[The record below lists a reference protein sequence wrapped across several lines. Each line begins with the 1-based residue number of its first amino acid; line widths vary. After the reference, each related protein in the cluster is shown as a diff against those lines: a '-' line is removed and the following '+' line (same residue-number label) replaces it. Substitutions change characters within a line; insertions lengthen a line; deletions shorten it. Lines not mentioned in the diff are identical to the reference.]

1 MNVGVSTI
9 GDMFGQV
16 GGPASALPR
25 PEAPER
31 RAPSPLAPA
40 EPQAPADT
48 TSQAPSQ
55 RDSYDIR
62 PEPTDQGRDNF
73 DEVIRKKTKSADI
86 QEAPKSSKPIE
97 PDAKSD
103 ATDQPGEVQAWVAQ
117 QSVAVQNT
125 QKAATGKAEP
135 KGNGQLAQLVAE
147 PKGGESQ
154 PAVAVGEPKASAQ
167 LNLLATAAENQSGLK
182 TVTPV
187 TSKAA
192 AAVYSQPGKA
202 NNAAAIPASNTAAT
216 VAKAVT
222 QGINAKELTPE
233 VATETAG
240 KTINADIKPAIAET
254 PAGVNT
260 SKAPASNAKVLAGE
274 ALVDGNAKT
283 AHTVAKAAVASDL
296 PATAHQTQAQVVTA
310 DGQAS
315 VPTGEIE
322 ADAAA
327 AQTPSKSPSLNSRK
341 PALNSPQASNGSD
354 GKQVNAAA
362 VQAATGQ
369 TESGDNSNSNGSLN
383 SGSDQ
388 MLSQTQPV
396 TPIEQPSTVFAVDT
410 KTASPPEQTLASNS
424 APSVGDQILDS
435 VRSSLAKQG
444 GDKQITIHLI
454 PPELGKVFVK
464 LQEQGAPLSGTLEVS
479 NARTRL
485 EIEQA
490 LPQIIRN
497 LADSGIE
504 VKRIEVVLTHDEQ
517 SGQQAFKDP
526 SLQDGAYRQQ
536 NSANSG
542 YPGDENQDAGT
553 HYGPTGRG
561 RYQSAT
567 ELQQMVV
574 RDDAI
579 DILV

>member
-9 GDMFGQV
+9 GDMFGQT
-16 GGPASALPR
+16 GGPVSALPR
-25 PEAPER
+25 SEAPER
-31 RAPSPLAPA
+31 RAQSPLAL
-40 EPQAPADT
+40 ADSV
-48 TSQAPSQ
+48 SQAPSQ
-55 RDSYDIR
+55 RDSSDIR
-62 PEPTDQGRDNF
+62 PEPADQGRENF
-73 DEVIRKKTKSADI
+73 DEVIHKKTKPADT
-86 QEAPKSSKPIE
+86 QEAPKSSKPAE

-103 ATDQPGEVQAWVAQ
+103 AADQPGEVQALLAQ

-135 KGNGQLAQLVAE
+135 KA
-147 PKGGESQ
+147 GESQ
-154 PAVAVGEPKASAQ
+154 PAVGVAKATASPE
-167 LNLLATAAENQSGLK
+167 LNLLATAAKNQSGLK
-182 TVTPV
+182 TVTPA

-192 AAVYSQPGKA
+192 AALYTQPGKSD
-202 NNAAAIPASNTAAT
+202 NTAAIPASNNTAPVT
-216 VAKAVT
+216 KVA
-222 QGINAKELTPE
+222 GGEELRPE
-233 VATETAG
+233 AAIATAG
-240 KTINADIKPAIAET
+240 KTATA
-254 PAGVNT
+254 VNT
-260 SKAPASNAKVLAGE
+260 SKAPASNAKDMAGE
-274 ALVDGNAKT
+274 TLVDGNAKT
-283 AHTVAKAAVASDL
+283 AHTIAKAAVAADL
-296 PATAHQTQAQVVTA
+296 PATAQAKPSQTQAQVVTA
-310 DGQAS
+310 DGQTSA
-315 VPTGEIE
+315 PTGEIE

-327 AQTPSKSPSLNSRK
+327 AQTPSKSPSLNNRK
-341 PALNSPQASNGSD
+341 PALNSSQASNSSD
-354 GKQVNAAA
+354 GRQLNAAA

-383 SGSDQ
+383 SGSEQ
-388 MLSQTQPV
+388 MLSQTPPV
-396 TPIEQPSTVFAVDT
+396 TPIEQPSTVFAVDA

-424 APSVGDQILDS
+424 TPSVGDQILDS

-444 GDKQITIHLI
+444 GDKQITIHLN
-454 PPELGKVFVK
+454 PPELGKVFVR
-464 LQEQGAPLSGTLEVS
+464 LQEQGAQLTGTLEVS
-479 NARTRL
+479 KAQTRL

-504 VKRIEVVLTHDEQ
+504 VKRIEVVLTQDEQ

-542 YPGDENQDAGT
+542 YPGDEHQDAGT